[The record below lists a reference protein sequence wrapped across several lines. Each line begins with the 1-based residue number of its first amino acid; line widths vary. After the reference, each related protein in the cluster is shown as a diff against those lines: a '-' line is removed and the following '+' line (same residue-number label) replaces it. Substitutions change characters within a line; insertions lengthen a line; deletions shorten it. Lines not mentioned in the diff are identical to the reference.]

1 MPSVLDNG
9 GYVGISGEYDVGGMW
24 GLTSSSDGI
33 VRNGLILYLDA
44 ANKNSYPGTGS
55 TWFDISGSG
64 NHMTLVNSP
73 TFSTNVLRF
82 NGSNQYGTIAAL
94 NYSATNFTIIG
105 MSRYS
110 GATRGRVITSIS
122 NNWLFGHWGSGSE
135 EYFAGGWIF
144 EGTANDTNWR
154 IYAAVENHSSD
165 QRTFYVNDVVKA
177 LNSTAGANGFNG
189 LSVGRWGGGGGTE
202 YSTCE
207 VSVILVY
214 NRLLNTTEL
223 TRNYNALR
231 GRFSI

>member
-1 MPSVLDNG
+1 MPSVFDSG
-9 GYVGISGEYDVGGMW
+9 GYVGVDAAYSQYSIISQ
-24 GLTSSSDGI
+24 GLT
-33 VRNGLILYLDA
+33 LALDA
-44 ANKNSYPGTGS
+44 ADPASYPGTGS
-55 TWFDISGSG
+55 TWFDTSGAN

-73 TFSTNVLRF
+73 TFSNGVLQF

-94 NYSATNFTIIG
+94 NYSATNFTIMG

-122 NNWLFGHWGSGSE
+122 NNWLLGHWGNGSE

-154 IYAAVENHSSD
+154 IYAAIENHSFDRRS
-165 QRTFYVNDVVKA
+165 FFVNNVARAVDSA
-177 LNSTAGANGFNG
+177 AGANGFNG
-189 LSVGRWGGGGGTE
+189 LSVGRWGGNSGSE

-207 VSVILVY
+207 IAVILVY

-231 GRFSI
+231 GRFNI